1 MGTSQSKIPRNTRL
15 GCLLQNLEALHLAQ
29 DLKRKRLIFLST
41 VAWPQYKLDNQS
53 QWPSHGTLDYNIL
66 SDLSNFCQ
74 RLGKWSEIIYVQ
86 GFSDLRSRP
95 DLCTQCSMAQVL
107 LVKTQPSAS
116 TPQAE
121 EDSTSISDEAN
132 SGAPPSQP
140 TKPPPYAPPTAPPSA
155 TPLTSPISAHTC
167 SKTAVAAPTS
177 QPSTSQPAPTPSTG
191 QPASTYP
198 TGQSVSTSPVSL
210 LAPLREV
217 AGAEGLVRVH
227 VPFSLTDLS
236 KIEKWLGDFSAN
248 PTLYSKEFRYLC
260 QAYDLAWH
268 DLQVIL
274 SSSLNPE
281 ERERIL
287 AAAKQ
292 HADQWHLTD
301 ATVPLG
307 EMAVPSIEADWD
319 YQPQQPGRHRRDI
332 MVQCLLAGMQAASNK
347 VVNFDKLKEIIQ
359 HPDENPASFL
369 NRLTEALAQFTR
381 LDPTSPA
388 GAAVLASY
396 FISQSASDIRKKL
409 KKVEDGPQTPIQDLV
424 KLAFKVFNS
433 REEAAEAAELDKEKK
448 RAMLQAQALVAA
460 LQPALPILTAGKTQG
475 KSPKGSCYKCGDP
488 GHWANQCPQAKPATP
503 SHPCLKCGTT
513 GH

>member
-1 MGTSQSKIPRNTRL
+1 
-15 GCLLQNLEALHLAQ
+15 
-29 DLKRKRLIFLST
+29 
-41 VAWPQYKLDNQS
+41 
-53 QWPSHGTLDYNIL
+53 
-66 SDLSNFCQ
+66 
-74 RLGKWSEIIYVQ
+74 
-86 GFSDLRSRP
+86 
-95 DLCTQCSMAQVL
+95 MAQVL
-107 LVKTQPSAS
+107 LVKTQPSAP

-121 EDSTSISDEAN
+121 EDSTSISDEAD
-132 SGAPPSQP
+132 GGPPPSRP
-140 TKPPPYAPPTAPPSA
+140 TNPPPYAPPTAPPSA
-155 TPLTSPISAHTC
+155 TPLTSPISAHTR
-167 SKTAVAAPTS
+167 SKTMVAAPTS
-177 QPSTSQPAPTPSTG
+177 QPSTSQPAPTPSTS
-191 QPASTYP
+191 QPASTPSTGQLVSTYP

-210 LAPLREV
+210 LAPFQEV

-227 VPFSLTDLS
+227 VPFSLADLS

-260 QAYDLAWH
+260 QAYDLTWH

-281 ERERIL
+281 ERECIL
-287 AAAKQ
+287 AAARQ

-301 ATVPLG
+301 TTVPLG
-307 EMAVPSIEADWD
+307 EMAVPSIEPDWD

-359 HPDENPASFL
+359 HSDENPASFL

-396 FISQSASDIRKKL
+396 FISQSASDIQKKL

-433 REEAAEAAELDKEKK
+433 REAAAEAAELDKEKR
-448 RAMLQAQALVAA
+448 RAVLQAQALLAA
-460 LQPALPILTAGKTQG
+460 LQPALPTLPAGKTQG
-475 KSPKGSCYKCGDP
+475 KSPKGACFRCGDP
-488 GHWANQCPQAKPATP
+488 KHWADKCPQTKGNLP
-503 SHPCLKCGTT
+503 SNPCFKCGTT
-513 GH
+513 GHWASKCPNPRSPTAPCPVCHQEAHWKSDCPAVRTGPAPQHGASPQRSEGSFQLLHLDDD